1 MDDMNTRIAQYEN
14 KIVIMNQELERV
26 NGNLKGQ
33 VEKGNQQENVIRNLT
48 RENEELKR
56 NIVEIQQTITQR
68 YEVEATRNIRT
79 LEQAVDSLQKEN
91 QQLKKVLHEYEQNL
105 NNQNA

>member
-1 MDDMNTRIAQYEN
+1 MNTRIAQYEN

-48 RENEELKR
+48 RENEDLKR
-56 NIVEIQQTITQR
+56 NIIEIQQTITQR

-79 LEQAVDSLQKEN
+79 LEQAVDTLQKEN
-91 QQLKKVLHEYEQNL
+91 QQLKKVLH
-105 NNQNA
+105 